1 MSGEALGR
9 RWCMWVTID
18 PCMQGGERG
27 GMEEVGEAAVWKGH
41 DPCIEGGEAVVVRG
55 RACY

>member
-1 MSGEALGR
+1 
-9 RWCMWVTID
+9 MWVTID